1 MLNSR
6 KKLNIK
12 SSRHCFLA
20 SDSKD
25 WVGLGKLPERSRTE
39 KENSNMY
46 SFLCFL
52 LTNMELVEFLGI
64 GNIRLTS
71 WH

>member
-1 MLNSR
+1 
-6 KKLNIK
+6 
-12 SSRHCFLA
+12 LA